1 MYIRMTNRTLQAI
14 IAVVLSLP
22 AGAQVT
28 LDECKTSARENYP
41 SVKQYRLIELSRDYT
56 VDNASK
62 AWLPKI
68 RGAAGCQ
75 TLPGTWREAR
85 PEK

>member
-68 RGAAGCQ
+68 SVAAGALLMSDI
-75 TLPGTWREAR
+75 TGNVA
-85 PEK
+85 

>member
-1 MYIRMTNRTLQAI
+1 MTNRTLQAI
-14 IAVVLSLP
+14 IAVCAFTTGRGS
-22 AGAQVT
+22 GNTRRMQGFG
-28 LDECKTSARENYP
+28 RENYP

-68 RGAAGCQ
+68 SVAAGAILMSDI
-75 TLPGTWREAR
+75 TGTWLEAR